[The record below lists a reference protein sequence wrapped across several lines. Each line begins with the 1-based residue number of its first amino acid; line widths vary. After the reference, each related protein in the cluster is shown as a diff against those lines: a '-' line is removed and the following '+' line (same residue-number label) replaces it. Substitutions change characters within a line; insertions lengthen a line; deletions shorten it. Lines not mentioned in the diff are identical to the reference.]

1 MERAICVFGKENEL
15 MCTHDESLE
24 IWIPR
29 SLIAMLLLLLGG
41 TSQAQDTP
49 WLIGDWDGQRQT
61 LAEQGVEFEF
71 VLTLEGVQNV
81 SGGVARSSRGLLN
94 LDLILDAQGQALGLS
109 DQGNL
114 HVYFLGN
121 AGGNP
126 TEMVGDLQ
134 TTSNIEAPATMKLY
148 ELWWEQRLA
157 DGHAAWLAGL
167 HDYNA
172 TFNALDT
179 ASLFTNSSFG
189 ISPDTSQAPPS
200 IFPTTSLASM
210 MSLYA
215 DWGGY
220 VHAAAYDGVPGD
232 SQDPFGTHI
241 ILQDDDGV
249 FYALEGGVQD
259 EDTGVKLALGG
270 WFRTTDFDADFSGVS
285 YSDNSGAYLIGETP
299 LSEQW
304 AGFLQWGHAD
314 KNRNQVGHY
323 MGTGLTYSD
332 WLMAEDKLGF
342 GVAYANGS
350 SAYRTANPNMDD
362 FEMAVECTYEFQP
375 RPWLTL
381 QPDIQFIQ
389 NPGMDSTLSDA
400 LVLSLRAYLAF

>member
-1 MERAICVFGKENEL
+1 
-15 MCTHDESLE
+15 MCIQDQSPES
-24 IWIPR
+24 WILR
-29 SLIAMLLLLLGG
+29 SLITMLLLLLAVV
-41 TSQAQDTP
+41 SQAQDTP
-49 WLIGDWDGQRQT
+49 WLAGDWNGQRQL
-61 LAEQGVEFEF
+61 LAEGGVEFEF
-71 VLTLEGVQNV
+71 MLTLEGVQNV

-126 TEMVGDLQ
+126 TEMIGDLQ

-157 DGHAAWLAGL
+157 NDRVAWIAGL

-172 TFNALDT
+172 TFNTLDT
-179 ASLFTNSSFG
+179 AGLFTNSSFG
-189 ISPDTSQAPPS
+189 ISPDISQAPPS
-200 IFPTTSLASM
+200 IFPTTSLAFM

-215 DWGGY
+215 DRGVY

-232 SQDPFGTHI
+232 PDDPFGTHI

-259 EDTGVKLALGG
+259 EDTGVKLGLGG
-270 WFRTTDFDADFSGVS
+270 WFRTTDFDVDFSGAS
-285 YSDNSGAYLIGETP
+285 YGDNSGAYLIGETP

-304 AGFLQWGHAD
+304 AGFFQWGHAD
-314 KNRNQVGHY
+314 RNRNQVGHY
-323 MGTGLTYSD
+323 IGTGLTYSD
-332 WLMAEDKLGF
+332 WLMEEDTLGF
-342 GVAYANGS
+342 GVAYARSS
-350 SAYRTANPNMDD
+350 SAYRTVNPDMDD
-362 FEMAVECTYEFQP
+362 FEMAIECTYEFHP